1 MAATIAV
8 LLGATAAVLLWRT
21 EVPGDLRLERVA
33 PAQVAGEAQLR
44 ESERY
49 GRVARGLRLG
59 SALAQLAALALL
71 VAATPRLERRFR
83 LGWLARGLA
92 LLGLALATVWLVR
105 LPFGAAA
112 HWWRRRHGLSEQGY
126 LGWLTDPWPELL
138 ATVGTATLAVAA
150 AMLLARRLG
159 RGWWVAGGPALAAVG
174 AAVVLAQPLVQS
186 PRLEPLADPR
196 LEREVLALAAAME
209 VPAVGVAVEDAS
221 RRTTRVNAQVI
232 GTGATRRVVLWDTLL
247 DGRLSPAEVRF
258 VVAHELAHVGRRHTQ
273 KGVAWLALLALPLAW
288 ALARVTEL
296 RGGLAR
302 PGAVP
307 VAVLAAVGLQLAV
320 LPVANAISRRYEAEA
335 DWLALRATGDPDA
348 AVAVFRRFAA
358 ENLAQPEPPAW
369 ARVALGSH
377 PPLVARVA
385 MAEAFAATASGR
397 RSPAGS

>member
-126 LGWLTDPWPELL
+126 LGWLVDPWPELL
-138 ATVGTATLAVAA
+138 ATVGTATFS
-150 AMLLARRLG
+150 
-159 RGWWVAGGPALAAVG
+159 
-174 AAVVLAQPLVQS
+174 VLA
-186 PRLEPLADPR
+186 
-196 LEREVLALAAAME
+196 
-209 VPAVGVAVEDAS
+209 
-221 RRTTRVNAQVI
+221 
-232 GTGATRRVVLWDTLL
+232 
-247 DGRLSPAEVRF
+247 
-258 VVAHELAHVGRRHTQ
+258 
-273 KGVAWLALLALPLAW
+273 
-288 ALARVTEL
+288 
-296 RGGLAR
+296 
-302 PGAVP
+302 
-307 VAVLAAVGLQLAV
+307 
-320 LPVANAISRRYEAEA
+320 
-335 DWLALRATGDPDA
+335 
-348 AVAVFRRFAA
+348 
-358 ENLAQPEPPAW
+358 
-369 ARVALGSH
+369 
-377 PPLVARVA
+377 
-385 MAEAFAATASGR
+385 
-397 RSPAGS
+397 